1 MTLLMHRTAEPETC
15 CICQRR
21 SAGIGIYMPKVKDQP
36 WTCDSPKCIQIA
48 KVASAMNTKKLDQI
62 ERAALD
68 AVARSSASTMLQII
82 MGELWERGVRS
93 LEDAT
98 PEQIDLA
105 LDGIAVSGALADEL
119 VRAMVGFRDEVRT
132 RVLRGDPPF

>member
-1 MTLLMHRTAEPETC
+1 
-15 CICQRR
+15 
-21 SAGIGIYMPKVKDQP
+21 
-36 WTCDSPKCIQIA
+36 
-48 KVASAMNTKKLDQI
+48 MNTKKLDQI